1 MGVPASAGTGSSRGG
16 APPARAFRRLLDSA
30 DGTGLTL
37 VLVLTFFN
45 ALKRILVG
53 RPYGNE
59 RLSHTLLPKRIAL
72 PVFASD
78 ALSSAAYAPDEIL
91 LTLALAGVTAVTVS
105 PWVGLAVIVV
115 LLTVVASYRQN
126 VHAYPSGGGDYEIAS
141 TNLGKSAGL
150 TVASALL
157 VDYVLTVAVSM
168 SSAAAYLVT
177 AVPALH
183 GSQATIAVV
192 GVAVLVLINLRGI
205 REAGSVFAVPAY
217 IFMAS
222 VLGMCLTGTIQ
233 FLTGS
238 LKPAPSSG
246 LDLVPEAGLD
256 GGLVGLAGAFLLL
269 RAFSSGA
276 AALTGVEAISNGVP
290 TFRKPKSTNAATT
303 LLLLG
308 VIATAMLAGILAMA
322 NLTKVHVAQDPATQ
336 LLRDG
341 QPVGD
346 SYVQHPVISQL
357 AETIF
362 GGGSIPFYIVVAAT
376 GLILVFAS
384 NTAFNGFPVLASILA
399 KDGYLPR
406 QMRTRGDRLAFSNGI
421 ISLGLGALVLIV
433 AFDADVTRL
442 IQLYIVGVFVSF
454 TASQLGMIRHWTGKL
469 RTERDKDVR
478 RRMQRS
484 RAINALG
491 FGMTALVL
499 LIVIITKF
507 EHGAWIAL
515 LAMAGL
521 YAVMYSIRKH
531 YDTVARELA
540 LSPDEHGLALPSRV
554 NAVIL
559 ISQVHKPALRAIAYA
574 RASRPSS
581 LTAITV
587 DIDPEDTRRTL
598 AEWERLQIPV
608 PLTILSS
615 PYRETISPVL
625 AYLREARRDAPREL
639 FVVYIPEYV
648 VGRWWEQLVHNQTA
662 LRIKARLHFEPGIM
676 VASVPWQLMSSH
688 DAHGEPAGGP
698 GAHNRG

>member
-1 MGVPASAGTGSSRGG
+1 M
-16 APPARAFRRLLDSA
+16 
-30 DGTGLTL
+30 
-37 VLVLTFFN
+37 LTFFN
-45 ALKRILVG
+45 AIKRILVG

-72 PVFASD
+72 PVYASD

-91 LTLALAGVTAVTVS
+91 LTLALAGVSAVTLS
-105 PWVGLAVIVV
+105 PWVGLAVIIV

-141 TNLGKSAGL
+141 TNLGKPAGL
-150 TVASALL
+150 TVGSALL

-168 SSAAAYLVT
+168 SSASHYLVT
-177 AVPALH
+177 AVPALD
-183 GSQATIAVV
+183 GRQASIATV
-192 GVAVLVLINLRGI
+192 GVAVLVLVNLRGI
-205 REAGSVFAVPAY
+205 KEAGAVFAVPTY
-217 IFMAS
+217 VFMAS
-222 VLGMCLTGTIQ
+222 VLGMCAVGAFQAATGT
-233 FLTGS
+233 LAE
-238 LKPAPSSG
+238 APSAG
-246 LDLVPEAGLD
+246 FDLVPESGLD
-256 GGLVGLAGAFLLL
+256 SGLVGLAGAFLLL

-308 VIATAMLAGILAMA
+308 VVAASMLAGILALA
-322 NLTKVHVAQDPATQ
+322 SATDVRLVQDPATQ
-336 LLRDG
+336 LTLNG
-341 QPVGD
+341 NPVGPE
-346 SYVQHPVISQL
+346 YVQHPVISQL
-357 AETIF
+357 AETVF
-362 GGGSIPFYIVVAAT
+362 GDGSPAFYIVIAAT

-399 KDGYLPR
+399 RDGYLPR

-421 ISLGLGALVLIV
+421 IALGVGALVLIII
-433 AFDADVTRL
+433 FDADVTRL

-454 TASQLGMIRHWTGKL
+454 TASQLGMIRHWTSLL
-469 RTERDKDVR
+469 RAERSREVR
-478 RRMQRS
+478 RRMMRS
-484 RAINALG
+484 RAINTLG

-499 LIVIITKF
+499 VIVLVTKF
-507 EHGAWIAL
+507 THGAWIAL

-521 YAVMYSIRKH
+521 YLMMFTIRAH
-531 YDTVARELA
+531 YDAVARELSVEDN
-540 LSPDEHGLALPSRV
+540 LPGLALPSRV

-559 ISQVHKPALRAIAYA
+559 VSKVHKPALRALAYA

-581 LTAITV
+581 LNAIIV
-587 DIDPEDTRRTL
+587 DIDPEDTKRVMS
-598 AEWERLQIPV
+598 EWERLQIPV
-608 PLTILSS
+608 PLTVLAS

-625 AYLREARRDAPREL
+625 TYLREARRNAPREL

-676 VASVPWQLMSSH
+676 VASVPWQLASSRGR
-688 DAHGEPAGGP
+688 DDSPPAGP
-698 GAHNRG
+698 GL

>member
-1 MGVPASAGTGSSRGG
+1 M
-16 APPARAFRRLLDSA
+16 
-30 DGTGLTL
+30 
-37 VLVLTFFN
+37 LTFFN

-59 RLSHTLLPKRIAL
+59 RLSRTLLPKRIAL
-72 PVFASD
+72 PVYASD

-91 LTLALAGVTAVTVS
+91 LTLALAGVTAVTLS

-141 TNLGKSAGL
+141 SNLGKPAGL

-168 SSAAAYLVT
+168 SSASHYLIT
-177 AVPALH
+177 AVPALN
-183 GSQATIAVV
+183 GMQAPIAAV
-192 GVAVLVLINLRGI
+192 GVAVLVLVNLRGI
-205 REAGSVFAVPAY
+205 REAGALFAVPTY
-217 IFMAS
+217 LFMAS
-222 VLGMCLTGTIQ
+222 VLGMCAFGAFQAAAGT
-233 FLTGS
+233 LGDS
-238 LKPAPSSG
+238 PSAAF
-246 LDLVPEAGLD
+246 DLVPESGLD
-256 GGLVGLAGAFLLL
+256 SGLVGLAGAFLLL

-308 VIATAMLAGILAMA
+308 VVSASMLAGILSLASA
-322 NLTKVHVAQDPATQ
+322 TEVRVVQDPETQ
-336 LLRDG
+336 LTLNG
-341 QPVGD
+341 SPVGQD
-346 SYVQHPVISQL
+346 YVQHPVISQL
-357 AETIF
+357 AETVF
-362 GGGSIPFYIVVAAT
+362 GDGSIPFYIVVAAT

-399 KDGYLPR
+399 KDGFLPR

-421 ISLGLGALVLIV
+421 IALGLGALALIFV
-433 AFDADVTRL
+433 FDADVTRL

-469 RTERDKDVR
+469 RTERSREVR
-478 RRMQRS
+478 HRMQRS
-484 RAINALG
+484 RAINAVG

-499 LIVIITKF
+499 LIVLVTKF
-507 EHGAWIAL
+507 THGAWIAL
-515 LAMAGL
+515 LAMGGL
-521 YAVMYSIRKH
+521 YLLMFTIRAH
-531 YDTVARELA
+531 YDSVAREL
-540 LSPDEHGLALPSRV
+540 SVEDDHRGLALPSRV

-559 ISQVHKPALRAIAYA
+559 VSKVHKPALRALAYA

-581 LTAITV
+581 LNAIIV
-587 DIDPEDTRRTL
+587 DIDPEDTERVME
-598 AEWERLQIPV
+598 EWERMQIPV
-608 PLTILSS
+608 PLTVLSS
-615 PYRETISPVL
+615 PYRETVSPVL
-625 AYLREARRDAPREL
+625 DYLREARRTAPREL

-676 VASVPWQLMSSH
+676 VASVPWQLASSRDR
-688 DAHGEPAGGP
+688 DAAPTP
-698 GAHNRG
+698 GSGL

>member
-1 MGVPASAGTGSSRGG
+1 M
-16 APPARAFRRLLDSA
+16 
-30 DGTGLTL
+30 
-37 VLVLTFFN
+37 LTFFN

-59 RLSHTLLPKRIAL
+59 RLSRTLLPKRIAL
-72 PVFASD
+72 PVYASD

-91 LTLALAGVTAVTVS
+91 LTLALAGVTAVTLS
-105 PWVGLAVIVV
+105 PWVGLAVVVV

-141 TNLGKSAGL
+141 SNLGKPAGL

-168 SSAAAYLVT
+168 SSASHYLVT
-177 AVPALH
+177 AVPGLN
-183 GSQATIAVV
+183 GLQAPIAAV
-192 GVAVLVLINLRGI
+192 GVAVLVLVNLRGI
-205 REAGSVFAVPAY
+205 REAGALFAIPTY
-217 IFMAS
+217 LFMAS
-222 VLGMCLTGTIQ
+222 VLGMCAFGAFQAATGN
-233 FLTGS
+233 LADS
-238 LKPAPSSG
+238 PSAAF
-246 LDLVPEAGLD
+246 DLVPESGLD
-256 GGLVGLAGAFLLL
+256 DGLVGLAGAFLLL

-308 VIATAMLAGILAMA
+308 LVSASMLAGILALA
-322 NLTKVHVAQDPATQ
+322 SATEVRVVQDPATQ
-336 LLRDG
+336 LTLNG
-341 QPVGD
+341 NPVGPE
-346 SYVQHPVISQL
+346 YVQHPVISQL
-357 AETIF
+357 AETVF
-362 GGGSIPFYIVVAAT
+362 GNGSIPFYIVVAAT

-399 KDGYLPR
+399 KDGFLPR

-421 ISLGLGALVLIV
+421 IALGLGALALIFV
-433 AFDADVTRL
+433 FDADVTRL

-469 RTERDKDVR
+469 RTERNPESR
-478 RRMQRS
+478 HRMQRS
-484 RAINALG
+484 RAINAVG

-499 LIVIITKF
+499 LIVLVTKF
-507 EHGAWIAL
+507 THGAWIAL
-515 LAMAGL
+515 LAMGGL
-521 YAVMYSIRKH
+521 YLMMFTIRSH
-531 YDTVARELA
+531 YDSVAREL
-540 LSPDEHGLALPSRV
+540 SVEDDHQGLALPSRV

-559 ISQVHKPALRAIAYA
+559 VSKVHKPALRALAYA

-581 LTAITV
+581 LNAIIV
-587 DIDPEDTRRTL
+587 DIDPEDTERVME
-598 AEWERLQIPV
+598 EWERMQIPV
-608 PLTILSS
+608 PLTVLSS
-615 PYRETISPVL
+615 PYRETVSPVL
-625 AYLREARRDAPREL
+625 NYLREARRTAPREL

-676 VASVPWQLMSSH
+676 VASVPWQLASSRSH
-688 DAHGEPAGGP
+688 DATPT
-698 GAHNRG
+698 RGSGL

>member
-1 MGVPASAGTGSSRGG
+1 M
-16 APPARAFRRLLDSA
+16 
-30 DGTGLTL
+30 
-37 VLVLTFFN
+37 LTFLN

-72 PVFASD
+72 PVYASD

-91 LTLALAGVTAVTVS
+91 LTLALAGVTAVTLS
-105 PWVGLAVIVV
+105 PWVGLAVVVV

-141 TNLGKSAGL
+141 SNLGKPAGL

-168 SSAAAYLVT
+168 SSAAHYLVT
-177 AVPALH
+177 AVPAFN
-183 GSQATIAVV
+183 GMQALIAVV
-192 GVAVLVLINLRGI
+192 GVAVLVLVNLRGI
-205 REAGSVFAVPAY
+205 REAGALFAVPTY
-217 IFMAS
+217 LFMAS
-222 VLGMCLTGTIQ
+222 VLGMCAFGAFQAATGN
-233 FLTGS
+233 LADS
-238 LKPAPSSG
+238 PSADF
-246 LDLVPEAGLD
+246 DLVPESGLD
-256 GGLVGLAGAFLLL
+256 NGLVGLAGAFLLL

-308 VIATAMLAGILAMA
+308 VVSASMLAGILALA
-322 NLTKVHVAQDPATQ
+322 SATKVRVVQDPTTQ
-336 LLRDG
+336 LTLNG
-341 QPVGD
+341 NPVGPE
-346 SYVQHPVISQL
+346 YVQHPVISQL
-357 AETIF
+357 AETVF
-362 GGGSIPFYIVVAAT
+362 GDGSILFYVVVAAT

-399 KDGYLPR
+399 KDGFLPR

-421 ISLGLGALVLIV
+421 IALGLGALALIFV
-433 AFDADVTRL
+433 FDADVTRL

-469 RTERDKDVR
+469 RTERSPEAR

-484 RAINALG
+484 RVINAFG

-499 LIVIITKF
+499 LIVLVTKF
-507 EHGAWIAL
+507 THGAWIAL
-515 LAMAGL
+515 LAMGGL
-521 YAVMYSIRKH
+521 YLMMFTIRSH
-531 YDTVARELA
+531 YDSVAREL
-540 LSPDEHGLALPSRV
+540 SVEDDHQGLALPSRV

-559 ISQVHKPALRAIAYA
+559 VSKVHKPALRALAYA

-581 LTAITV
+581 LNAIIV
-587 DIDPEDTRRTL
+587 DIDPEDTERVME
-598 AEWERLQIPV
+598 EWERMQIPV
-608 PLTILSS
+608 PLTVLSS
-615 PYRETISPVL
+615 PYRETVSPVL
-625 AYLREARRDAPREL
+625 NYLREARRIAPREL

-676 VASVPWQLMSSH
+676 VASVPWQLASSRSH
-688 DAHGEPAGGP
+688 DTTPTGGS
-698 GAHNRG
+698 GL

>member
-1 MGVPASAGTGSSRGG
+1 M
-16 APPARAFRRLLDSA
+16 
-30 DGTGLTL
+30 
-37 VLVLTFFN
+37 LTFFN

-72 PVFASD
+72 PVYASD

-141 TNLGKSAGL
+141 TNLGKPAGL

-168 SSAAAYLVT
+168 SSASHYLITAMPVLDGHQAVIAA
-177 AVPALH
+177 
-183 GSQATIAVV
+183 V
-192 GVAVLVLINLRGI
+192 GVAVLVLVNLRGI
-205 REAGSVFAVPAY
+205 REAGAVFAVPTY
-217 IFMAS
+217 VFIAS
-222 VLGMCLTGTIQ
+222 VLGMCAVGAFQAVTGT
-233 FLTGS
+233 LG
-238 LKPAPSSG
+238 KAPSADF
-246 LDLVPEAGLD
+246 DLVPESAMD
-256 GGLVGLAGAFLLL
+256 SGLVGLAGAFLLL

-308 VIATAMLAGILAMA
+308 VVAASMLAGILALASATNVRM
-322 NLTKVHVAQDPATQ
+322 VQDPGLQ
-336 LLRDG
+336 LTING
-341 QPVGD
+341 NPVGPE
-346 SYVQHPVISQL
+346 YVQHPVISQL
-357 AETIF
+357 AETVF
-362 GGGSIPFYIVVAAT
+362 GNGSLPFYIVIAAT

-399 KDGYLPR
+399 KDGFLPR

-421 ISLGLGALVLIV
+421 IALGVGALVLILV
-433 AFDADVTRL
+433 FDADVTRL

-454 TASQLGMIRHWTGKL
+454 TASQLGMIRHWTARL
-469 RTERDKDVR
+469 RTERSREAR
-478 RRMQRS
+478 RQMKRS
-484 RAINALG
+484 RIINAGG

-499 LIVIITKF
+499 VIVLVTKF
-507 EHGAWIAL
+507 THGAWIAL

-521 YAVMYSIRKH
+521 YLLMFTIRAH
-531 YDTVARELA
+531 YDSVARELA
-540 LSPDEHGLALPSRV
+540 VEEDAQGLALPSRV

-559 ISQVHKPALRAIAYA
+559 VSKVHKPALRALAYA
-574 RASRPSS
+574 RASRPST
-581 LTAITV
+581 LNAIIV
-587 DIDPEDTRRTL
+587 DIDSEDTKRVM
-598 AEWERLQIPV
+598 EQWERMQIPV
-608 PLTILSS
+608 PLTVLSS
-615 PYRETISPVL
+615 PYRETVSPVL
-625 AYLREARRDAPREL
+625 TYLREARRNAPREL

-662 LRIKARLHFEPGIM
+662 LRMKARLHFEPGIM
-676 VASVPWQLMSSH
+676 VASVPWQLASSRDR
-688 DAHGEPAGGP
+688 DATPTAGSGL
-698 GAHNRG
+698 

>member
-1 MGVPASAGTGSSRGG
+1 M
-16 APPARAFRRLLDSA
+16 
-30 DGTGLTL
+30 
-37 VLVLTFFN
+37 LTFFN

-59 RLSHTLLPKRIAL
+59 RLSRTLLPKRIAL
-72 PVFASD
+72 PVYASD

-91 LTLALAGVTAVTVS
+91 LTLALAGVTAVTLS
-105 PWVGLAVIVV
+105 PWVGLAVVVV

-141 TNLGKSAGL
+141 SNLGKPAGL

-168 SSAAAYLVT
+168 SSASHYLVT
-177 AVPALH
+177 AVPGLN
-183 GSQATIAVV
+183 GLQAPIAAV
-192 GVAVLVLINLRGI
+192 GVAVLVLVNLRGI
-205 REAGSVFAVPAY
+205 REAGALFAVPTY
-217 IFMAS
+217 LFMAS
-222 VLGMCLTGTIQ
+222 VLGMCAFGAFQAATGN
-233 FLTGS
+233 LADS
-238 LKPAPSSG
+238 PSAAF
-246 LDLVPEAGLD
+246 DLVPESGLD
-256 GGLVGLAGAFLLL
+256 DGLVGLAGAFLLL

-308 VIATAMLAGILAMA
+308 IVSASMLAGILALA
-322 NLTKVHVAQDPATQ
+322 SATEVRVVQDPATQ
-336 LLRDG
+336 LTLNG
-341 QPVGD
+341 NPVGPE
-346 SYVQHPVISQL
+346 YVQHPVISQL
-357 AETIF
+357 AETVF
-362 GGGSIPFYIVVAAT
+362 GNGSIPFYIVVAAT

-399 KDGYLPR
+399 KDGFLPR

-421 ISLGLGALVLIV
+421 IALGLGALALIFV
-433 AFDADVTRL
+433 FDADVTRL

-469 RTERDKDVR
+469 RTERNPESR
-478 RRMQRS
+478 HRMQRS
-484 RAINALG
+484 RAINAVG

-499 LIVIITKF
+499 LIVLVTKF
-507 EHGAWIAL
+507 THGAWIAL
-515 LAMAGL
+515 LAMGGL
-521 YAVMYSIRKH
+521 YLMMFTIRSH
-531 YDTVARELA
+531 YDSVAREL
-540 LSPDEHGLALPSRV
+540 SVEDDHQGLALPSRV

-559 ISQVHKPALRAIAYA
+559 VSKVHKPALRALAYA

-581 LTAITV
+581 LNAIIV
-587 DIDPEDTRRTL
+587 DIDPEDTERVME
-598 AEWERLQIPV
+598 EWERMQIPV
-608 PLTILSS
+608 PLTVLSS
-615 PYRETISPVL
+615 PYRETVSPVL
-625 AYLREARRDAPREL
+625 NYLREARRTAPREL

-676 VASVPWQLMSSH
+676 VASVPWQLASSRSH
-688 DAHGEPAGGP
+688 DATPT
-698 GAHNRG
+698 RGSGL